1 LNNSEA
7 FYYPNLKKWIKLISV
22 TGGTQMMIQAFGL
35 ISGLLI
41 IRLMPIKEYAWYT
54 IANTMLGTLTLLSDG
69 GISIGVMAEGGKVWD
84 NNNQLATIVSTGM
97 KLRMKFAI
105 ISLIV
110 SIPILTYLLL
120 KQGASFFTCV
130 FIVVGLIPAFYS
142 ALSDNLLEIPLK
154 LRQVI
159 VPLQKNQL
167 AAAFFRLTLSTAS
180 LFFFP
185 FTAVALIANG
195 IPRIWANFK
204 LKQINK
210 DIIGVLPPIEDEEVR
225 KSIYNVVKRSLP
237 AMIYYCVS
245 GQITIW
251 LVSIFGNNTSV
262 ASLGGIGRILVI
274 FTVITAILSNLI
286 IPRFAKLPSNTKTL
300 MAFFIKVN
308 IVLLVFSLVVSLFVF
323 LFSKQ
328 ILYILGA
335 NYSSLTFP
343 LVISAIAGCISLL
356 GSNALS
362 LCLSRGWVINP
373 IISISLSILAF
384 VIGVLTFDVHTI
396 VGITKLNIVIAL
408 NQLITYTTYC
418 IIKMKRL
425 I

>member
-1 LNNSEA
+1 MNNSSA
-7 FYYPNLKKWIKLISV
+7 FYYPNLKRWVKLISV
-22 TGGTQMMIQAFGL
+22 TGGAQMVVQAFGL

-69 GISIGVMAEGGKVWD
+69 GISIGVMAEGGKVWE
-84 NNNQLATIVSTGM
+84 NNKQLASVVSTGM
-97 KLRMKFAI
+97 KLRIKFAV

-110 SIPILTYLLL
+110 SIPVLTYLLL
-120 KQGASFFTCV
+120 KQGASFFTCIC
-130 FIVVGLIPAFYS
+130 IVVGLIPAFYA

-167 AAAFFRLTLSTAS
+167 ATAFFRLILSFTS

-185 FTAVALIANG
+185 FTAVALIASG
-195 IPRIWANFK
+195 IPRIWANIK
-204 LKQINK
+204 LKKLNS
-210 DIIGVLPPIEDEEVR
+210 DIIGILPATEDDAVK
-225 KSIYNVVKRSLP
+225 KSIYKVVRRSLP
-237 AMIYYCVS
+237 GMIYYCVS

-251 LVSIFGNNTSV
+251 LISIFGNSTSV
-262 ASLGGIGRILVI
+262 ASLGGIGRILVL
-274 FTVITAILSNLI
+274 FTVITAVLSNLI
-286 IPRFAKLPSNTKTL
+286 IPRFAKLPSVSKTL
-300 MAFFIKVN
+300 MAFFVKVN
-308 IVLLVFSLVVSLFVF
+308 VALLIFSLFVTLFVF

-328 ILYILGA
+328 ILYVLGA
-335 NYSSLTFP
+335 NYSSLTLP
-343 LVISAIAGCISLL
+343 LVISAIAGCISLI

-384 VIGVLTFDVHTI
+384 VIGIITCDIRTLEGI
-396 VGITKLNIVIAL
+396 VKLNVIVSF
-408 NQLITYTTYC
+408 NQVLIHGTYC
-418 IIKMKRL
+418 IFKIVNT
-425 I
+425 